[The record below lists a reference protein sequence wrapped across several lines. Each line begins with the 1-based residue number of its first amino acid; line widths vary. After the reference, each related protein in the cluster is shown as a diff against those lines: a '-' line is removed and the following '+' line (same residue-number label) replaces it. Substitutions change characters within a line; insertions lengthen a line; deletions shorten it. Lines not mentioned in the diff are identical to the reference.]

1 MKVTSSSSAHPFFS
15 FLACPPPH
23 TFIHFATHTLIL
35 SFTPTQAGTLI
46 HTHSHAR
53 THARINIHLHTV
65 THSHTHT
72 QTHHM
77 LSLSLSLFLEIFV
90 IDLFRIKLKNNEI
103 TLYEVH
109 FLPSLPR
116 IHLTLIHRHHR
127 HTLSSLSTYSLLHQH
142 YAIVCGPVSFFPD
155 VHWHYTK
162 LLFLPLIFHVF
173 SFIHLTFCT
182 FRVFPINH
190 TLCALCLLPY
200 TLQTYSLAHFIRCT
214 SYNL

>member
-1 MKVTSSSSAHPFFS
+1 MKVTSSSSAHPFF
-15 FLACPPPH
+15 FLGLPPTPH
-23 TFIHFATHTLIL
+23 FYSLCHT
-35 SFTPTQAGTLI
+35 
-46 HTHSHAR
+46 HTHSLFHTYTGRHTYSYTLTRKNTR
-53 THARINIHLHTV
+53 TYKHTP
-65 THSHTHT
+65 TYSHTLTHPHT
-72 QTHHM
+72 NTPHAF
-77 LSLSLSLFLEIFV
+77 SLSLFLEIFV

-214 SYNL
+214 SYNF